1 MIPTSRR
8 TFLRH
13 SALATFS
20 GGVLL
25 NRLVRN
31 LLVVIADT
39 TLGGVRGV
47 DSGGI
52 KTFKGIPYG
61 ASTAGANRFMP
72 PSDPQK
78 WAGVRDALEYG
89 HSAPQRDPSAPPPAP
104 GVERL
109 RIASSDRR
117 RRLPGAECLDSGS

>member
-25 NRLVRN
+25 NRLSAQPSQF
-31 LLVVIADT
+31 VIADT
-39 TLGGVRGV
+39 TLGKVRGV

-104 GVERL
+104 GDGLVR
-109 RIASSDRR
+109 
-117 RRLPGAECLDSGS
+117 PFP